1 MTKKNKIKVE
11 EIEKYPEEDYGE
23 LLANW
28 EFPEYT
34 KIERNKWWYISF
46 VILSISM
53 LVYSYFTENPLFG
66 LIIIIFII
74 LYTIMERKDPSEVQI
89 LILEDGMIIGEKF
102 IEYKEIK
109 EFYIIYQPP
118 TIKNL
123 YIQPKNQLKPRIAIP
138 LEKQNPVE
146 IRELLLKYIDENLER
161 EEIPTSESISRL
173 LKL

>member
-1 MTKKNKIKVE
+1 MTKKNKREVE
-11 EIEKYPEEDYGE
+11 EIEKYPEKDYGE

-123 YIQPKNQLKPRIAIP
+123 YIHYVAS
-138 LEKQNPVE
+138 
-146 IRELLLKYIDENLER
+146 LLAVTVSLVYILTSRCCVGSMLIVASGIER
-161 EEIPTSESISRL
+161 AVSTVIES
-173 LKL
+173 